1 MAITFDSTSNLI
13 FSFTGP
19 GVPFDL
25 TDLSAYSIFAA
36 DIDGDTDFDVVT
48 ASVGATDGLVAFHEN
63 SGDGNFQI
71 PIAISSD
78 GNSNGASSL
87 SGLDFNNDG
96 ITDTVAYVAQGDN
109 VVAFSGFNPLED
121 NFLEPQIVASEIN
134 APNAIVT
141 ADINGDGDEDLV
153 AAAQLGNQI
162 FWYENNGDFT
172 IGDGTPSGGGNP
184 IAGVDEIIDPSSIF
198 AADFDGNGS
207 IDIAFASA
215 ANGGSIGYAANNG
228 DGSSFTLQEISTEP
242 LSPTSIFGA
251 DVDGDNDTD
260 LVVAST
266 GDNRVLVYEND
277 GAGNFA
283 TTGEEI
289 GISAEVY
296 SVFAADL
303 EGDGDIDIV
312 SASYGNGEIA
322 IYENLGGGEFEPG
335 EVIGTAAGALTV
347 FGADLDGDTDLE
359 IITSSFTDQEVVF
372 FEQTTQ
378 LEPAIS
384 FSAVTF
390 SVEENQNPGQVV
402 LTRSGDDLSAESVV
416 ALNVTGGTATAGEDF
431 DETSIPTSV
440 TFAPDETSQIVDVV
454 TIIDDLD
461 TEGTEDITF
470 SISSTTNAIIGNQ
483 GSATL
488 NISDDDLDPAIPTVN
503 FAQATFNAQENL
515 SPGSVV
521 IVRGGNDLSAESV
534 VALNVTGGSATAGE
548 DFDATSIP
556 TSVTFA
562 PDETSQTVD
571 ITIIDDLDTEGTEDI
586 TFSIAST
593 TNAAIGDQV
602 TATVEIADDDDDA
615 TIPNIGFEES
625 AFSVGENLS
634 PGQLVITRSGDDLSA
649 ESVVTLSVTGGSA
662 TAGEDFD
669 ETSIPATVTF
679 APDETSQTIDVAIID
694 DLDFEGTESITFE
707 LTDDTNSEVSD
718 PTTATLSILDDE
730 LPPVEEDLQ
739 LTSDN
744 TFLIGGDGTPI
755 NLELT
760 LNSLNADFIN
770 EIGVYRVEPGQS
782 TRDILEVGEVIFS
795 ATSNSVSSSRILSN
809 FTNGEE
815 IGFYLVAN
823 STTDAVLVGQTSL
836 NSVVIGSSTTLAI
849 TAQESTFTIN
859 FEDSDDG
866 DFNDLSVDLTA
877 TSAAPTLGTN
887 VQGEVEL
894 IDLLSLENTQVQAT
908 INATEEGDFNNVGGL
923 YTVLDA
929 QGTVFDPVSG
939 DFLTPEDAGYTQAAI
954 NNSVAEFTAL
964 EPVSLT
970 LFGGFLYA
978 PYTLANGDSEQ
989 FYTSFLEANPD
1000 GLDHVIL
1007 TGDNSFSFEDQL
1019 GLGDADFND
1028 FSFDVNLEVTATSL
1042 A

>member
-1 MAITFDSTSNLI
+1 MTISFDSTSNLI
-13 FSFTGP
+13 FSFTSP

-25 TDLSAYSIFAA
+25 TDLSAYSILAA
-36 DIDGDTDFDVVT
+36 DIDGDTDIDVVT

-63 SGDGNFQI
+63 SGDGTFQI
-71 PIAISSD
+71 PIAISSE

-87 SGLDFNNDG
+87 SGIDFTNDG
-96 ITDTVAYVAQGDN
+96 IADTVAYVAQGDN
-109 VVAFSGFNPLED
+109 TVAFSGFSPPSD
-121 NFLEPQIVASEIN
+121 DFLGVQIVASEIN

-141 ADINGDGDEDLV
+141 ADINGDGEEDLV

-162 FWYENNGDFT
+162 FWYENNGNFT
-172 IGDGTPSGGGNP
+172 IGDGSPSGGGTP
-184 IAGVDEIIDPSSIF
+184 IAGEDEIIDPSSIF

-207 IDIAFASA
+207 IDIAFAST

-228 DGSSFTLQEISTEP
+228 DGTNFTLQEISTEP

-260 LVVAST
+260 LIVAST

-283 TTGEEI
+283 ATGEEI

-322 IYENLGGGEFEPG
+322 VYENLGDGEFEAP
-335 EVIGTAAGALTV
+335 EVIGNAAGALAV
-347 FGADLDGDTDLE
+347 FAADLDGDTDLE
-359 IITSSFTDQEVVF
+359 VIASSFTDQEVVF
-372 FEQTTQ
+372 FEQTTE
-378 LEPAIS
+378 LEPAVS
-384 FSAVTF
+384 FLAPTF
-390 SVEENQNPGQVV
+390 SVEENVLLGQVV
-402 LTRSGDDLSAESVV
+402 LTRTGDDLSAESVVAFNITGGTATAGEDFDTTFIPTSVTFAPDETSQTVDVTIIDDLDTEGTEDITFSIASTTNAIIGNQSSAALNISDDDLDPAIPTVDFAQATFNAQENLSPGSVVIVRSGDDLSAESVV
-416 ALNVTGGTATAGEDF
+416 ALNVTGGTATA
-431 DETSIPTSV
+431 
-440 TFAPDETSQIVDVV
+440 
-454 TIIDDLD
+454 DLD
-461 TEGTEDITF
+461 FE
-470 SISSTTNAIIGNQ
+470 
-483 GSATL
+483 
-488 NISDDDLDPAIPTVN
+488 
-503 FAQATFNAQENL
+503 
-515 SPGSVV
+515 
-521 IVRGGNDLSAESV
+521 
-534 VALNVTGGSATAGE
+534 
-548 DFDATSIP
+548 ATSIP

-562 PDETSQTVD
+562 PDETSQTIDVD
-571 ITIIDDLDTEGTEDI
+571 IIDDLDTEGTEDI

-602 TATVEIADDDDDA
+602 TTTLEIADDDDDA
-615 TIPNIGFEES
+615 TIPNIAFDQP

-634 PGQLVITRSGDDLSA
+634 PGQLVITRTGDDISA

-662 TAGEDFD
+662 TAGDDFD

-707 LTDDTNSEVSD
+707 LTADTNSEVGETS
-718 PTTATLSILDDE
+718 TATLSILDDE
-730 LPPVEEDLQ
+730 LPPLEEDLQ

-755 NLELT
+755 NLELSV
-760 LNSLNADFIN
+760 NSINADFIN

-782 TRDILEVGEVIFS
+782 TRDILEAGEVIFS
-795 ATSNSVSSSRILSN
+795 ATSNSVNSSRILTN
-809 FTNGEE
+809 FTSGEE

-836 NSVVIGSSTTLAI
+836 NSVIVGSSTTLAI
-849 TAQESTFTIN
+849 TGQESSFTIN

-866 DFNDLSVDLTA
+866 DFNDLSVDLNV
-877 TSAAPTLGTN
+877 TSAAPPLGTN
-887 VQGEVEL
+887 VQAEVEL

-929 QGTVFDPVSG
+929 QGTVFDPESG

-978 PYTLANGDSEQ
+978 PYTLANGDSDQ

-1028 FSFDVNLEVTATSL
+1028 FSFDVMLEVTAPSL